1 DLCSSVGGCL
11 PELSPCHPPLQ
22 LPPPLTVVMEGRGLT
37 LRSKSRRQRPQIS
50 APKPISGPL
59 PANHRA
65 PDAGRAVPSGRERAP
80 PNDATSDLVK
90 RRYSTRFN
98 QAPEFDAN
106 APPVPALPPPGRGGY
121 GGLAP
126 AAIPRQ
132 PSPADG
138 SSHAPRVDLN
148 ALRDPSLPVDRYVAN
163 LLANASEEEIQ
174 KYQENLRKVKNRTST
189 DLQQNVYQN
198 RTQFIKISKEAEK
211 LKDEM
216 RTLRALM
223 ADLTTA
229 LGQTSVGNAPNPMS
243 PVDDHFPKRNA
254 NRSSV
259 ANLESMWNVQLQTL
273 WKTVE
278 GSQKFLPAVPGRHI
292 VLETSNWAEL
302 DSATWKP
309 RRPVHIILLNDHLLV
324 AAKKRKRVD
333 QSHPNHQ
340 GPVPTKLVA
349 EECWPLQ
356 DIDMID
362 LAANLGTGE
371 AREEALD
378 RGIANSLSIRVGSKP
393 FTYRQDKRDTT
404 TKNELLA
411 TFRKTVEDLRRTL
424 RSETEAA
431 SKPLEAY
438 GYLSG
443 RLSYSHPSEPLDL
456 AEVPR
461 DQSDLRIDVDG
472 KQQNLRW
479 VEAQVD
485 ELDID
490 IALQRFEAAVSTI
503 ERLRKL
509 AKGLKGNAIA
519 QEVISAKVDSRATRL
534 AGMLLRALVDTHSFL
549 MATKTNVTWLA
560 RLGFEDQGRETY
572 LKARS
577 DVIAKRIRACV
588 FEGDLPLYIFQI
600 SFVYFTLIKNTI
612 NIYQQC
618 FANVMT
624 SSCIRWARQHL
635 DGFNA
640 LLGRQLS
647 SVQRGTSVWQKC
659 LDIVRAHADLLAE
672 VGVDFTDLVARGL
685 DEQGEPALSGDGP
698 RTVQPGELAPAP
710 TAANMI

>member
-1 DLCSSVGGCL
+1 
-11 PELSPCHPPLQ
+11 
-22 LPPPLTVVMEGRGLT
+22 MEGRGLT

-59 PANHRA
+59 PPNARSPNAGQAA
-65 PDAGRAVPSGRERAP
+65 PPAGRDRAA

-98 QAPEFDAN
+98 TAPEYDAN
-106 APPVPALPPPGRGGY
+106 APPVPSLPPLPQGGGY

-126 AAIPRQ
+126 AGVSRQ

-138 SSHAPRVDLN
+138 LPHVPRVELN
-148 ALRDPSLPVDRYVAN
+148 ALRDPSLPVERYVAS

-223 ADLTTA
+223 AELTTA
-229 LGQTSVGNAPNPMS
+229 LGQTTVGNTPNPMS
-243 PVDDHFPKRNA
+243 PMDDHFSKRS

-292 VLETSNWAEL
+292 VLETGNWAEL

-309 RRPVHIILLNDHLLV
+309 KRPVHIVLLNDHLLV

-333 QSHPNHQ
+333 QNNPNHR

-362 LAANLGTGE
+362 LAANLGTGA

-378 RGIANSLSIRVGSKP
+378 RGIANALSIRVGTKP
-393 FTYRQDKRDTT
+393 FTYRQDKRDNS

-411 TFRKTVEDLRRTL
+411 TFRKTVEDLRRNL

-438 GYLSG
+438 GYLTG
-443 RLSYSHPSEPLDL
+443 RLSLSQKPEAFDL
-456 AEVPR
+456 AEGPR
-461 DQSDLRIDVDG
+461 DKSDVRIDVDG

-479 VEAQVD
+479 VEGQID

-490 IALQRFEAAVSTI
+490 IALQRFEAAVSSI

-519 QEVISAKVDSRATRL
+519 QEVISAKVDARATRL
-534 AGMLLRALVDTHSFL
+534 AGMLSRALVETHSFP
-549 MATKTNVTWLA
+549 MATKTNVTWLS
-560 RLGFEDQGRETY
+560 RLGFEDQAREIY
-572 LKARS
+572 LKSRS
-577 DVIAKRIRACV
+577 DVIAKRVRACV

-600 SFVYFTLIKNTI
+600 SFVYFSLIKNTI
-612 NIYQQC
+612 SIYQQC
-618 FANVMT
+618 FPGVMS
-624 SSCIRWARQHL
+624 SSCIRWAKQHL

-647 SVQRGTSVWQKC
+647 SVQRGTSIWEKC
-659 LDIVRAHADLLAE
+659 LDIVHQHANLLSE

-685 DEQGEPALSGDGP
+685 EEQGEPAATG
-698 RTVQPGELAPAP
+698 RIVQPGQLAAP
-710 TAANMI
+710 TVTPGAI

>member
-1 DLCSSVGGCL
+1 
-11 PELSPCHPPLQ
+11 
-22 LPPPLTVVMEGRGLT
+22 MEGRGLT
-37 LRSKSRRQRPQIS
+37 LRSKTRRQRPQIS

-59 PANHRA
+59 PANTRSPDPDQPPIPASRDRA
-65 PDAGRAVPSGRERAP
+65 PQS
-80 PNDATSDLVK
+80 DATSDLVK

-98 QAPEFDAN
+98 AAPDFDLG
-106 APPVPALPPPGRGGY
+106 APPVPALPAATPGGY
-121 GGLAP
+121 GGLDVPVPASKQVSSAGGAAP
-126 AAIPRQ
+126 APV
-132 PSPADG
+132 
-138 SSHAPRVDLN
+138 VDLN
-148 ALRDPSLPVDRYVAN
+148 ALRDPSLPVERYVAN

-174 KYQENLRKVKNRTST
+174 NYQDKLRKVKNRTST

-198 RTQFIKISKEAEK
+198 RTQFIKISREAEK

-216 RTLRALM
+216 RTLRTLM
-223 ADLTTA
+223 SELTNA
-229 LGQTSVGNAPNPMS
+229 LGQTSVGNTPNPMS
-243 PVDDHFPKRNA
+243 PTDDHLPKRSV

-259 ANLESMWNVQLQTL
+259 ANLESMWSVQLQTL

-292 VLETSNWAEL
+292 VLETGNWAEL

-309 RRPVHIILLNDHLLV
+309 RRPVHIVLLNDHLLV

-333 QSHPNHQ
+333 QNNPNQ
-340 GPVPTKLVA
+340 RGPVPTKLVA

-362 LAANLGTGE
+362 LAANMGTGA

-378 RGIANSLSIRVGSKP
+378 RGIGNAISIRVGNKP
-393 FTYRQDKRDTT
+393 YTYRQDKRDTS

-424 RSETEAA
+424 RTENEAA

-438 GYLSG
+438 GYLAG
-443 RLSYSHPSEPLDL
+443 RHMSPSLKSEQFDL
-456 AEVPR
+456 AEDPR
-461 DQSDLRIDVDG
+461 DKSELRIDVDG

-479 VEAQVD
+479 VEGQVD

-490 IALQRFEAAVSTI
+490 IALQRFEAAVSSI

-509 AKGLKGNAIA
+509 AKGLKGNLVA
-519 QEVISAKVDSRATRL
+519 QEVINAKVDGRATRL
-534 AGMLLRALVDTHSFL
+534 AGMLSRALVDTHSFPVT
-549 MATKTNVTWLA
+549 TKTNVTWLS
-560 RLGFEDQGRETY
+560 RLGFEDQARETY

-577 DVIAKRIRACV
+577 DVITKRIRACI

-600 SFVYFTLIKNTI
+600 SYVYFSLIKNTI
-612 NIYQQC
+612 SIYQLC
-618 FANVMT
+618 FPGVMT
-624 SSCIRWARQHL
+624 SSCIRWAKHHL

-640 LLGRQLS
+640 LLNRQLS

-659 LDIVRAHADLLAE
+659 LDIVHEHADLLTE
-672 VGVDFTDLVARGL
+672 VGVDFTDLVGRGL
-685 DEQGEPALSGDGP
+685 EENGELFPAG
-698 RTVQPGELAPAP
+698 RTVQPDKVVATSSPP
-710 TAANMI
+710 TPVL

>member
-1 DLCSSVGGCL
+1 
-11 PELSPCHPPLQ
+11 
-22 LPPPLTVVMEGRGLT
+22 MEGRGLT

-59 PANHRA
+59 PPNTRS
-65 PDAGRAVPSGRERAP
+65 PESSQPEVPSTRERAP
-80 PNDATSDLVK
+80 QNDATSDLVK

-98 QAPEFDAN
+98 NVPDFDAG
-106 APPVPALPPPGRGGY
+106 APPVPALPTQVP
-121 GGLAP
+121 GGLGLPP
-126 AAIPRQ
+126 AAVLRQ
-132 PSPADG
+132 PSPADPN
-138 SSHAPRVDLN
+138 SPVPKVDLN
-148 ALRDPSLPVDRYVAN
+148 ALRDPSLPVDRYVAS
-163 LLANASEEEIQ
+163 LLANASEEDIQ
-174 KYQENLRKVKNRTST
+174 KYQESLRKVKNRTST

-216 RTLRALM
+216 RTLRTLM
-223 ADLTTA
+223 AELTTA
-229 LGQTSVGNAPNPMS
+229 LGQTSVGNTPNPMS
-243 PVDDHFPKRNA
+243 PVEDSFPKRNA

-259 ANLESMWNVQLQTL
+259 ANLESMWSVQLQTL

-292 VLETSNWAEL
+292 VLETGNWAEL

-309 RRPVHIILLNDHLLV
+309 RRPVHLVLLNDHLLV
-324 AAKKRKRVD
+324 AAKKRKRVE
-333 QSHPNHQ
+333 QSHPHHR

-349 EECWPLQ
+349 EDCWPLQ

-362 LAANLGTGE
+362 LGANLGTGA

-378 RGIANSLSIRVGSKP
+378 RGIGNAITIRVGSSKP
-393 FTYRQDKRDTT
+393 FTYRNDKRDPSF
-404 TKNELLA
+404 KQELLA
-411 TFRKTVEDLRRTL
+411 TFRKTVEDLRRNL

-438 GYLSG
+438 GYLAG
-443 RLSYSHPSEPLDL
+443 RHLSHSQKAEPFDL
-456 AEVPR
+456 SDSTR
-461 DQSDLRIDVDG
+461 DNSDLRIDVDG

-479 VEAQVD
+479 VEGQVD

-490 IALQRFEAAVSTI
+490 IALQRFEASVASI

-509 AKGLKGNAIA
+509 AKGLKGNTIA
-519 QEVISAKVDSRATRL
+519 QEVINVKVDERATRL
-534 AGMLLRALVDTHSFL
+534 GGILSRALVDKHSFPA
-549 MATKTNVTWLA
+549 ATKTHVTWLT
-560 RLGFEDQGRETY
+560 RLGFEDQARETY

-577 DVIAKRIRACV
+577 DVIAQRIRACI

-600 SFVYFTLIKNTI
+600 SYVYFTLIKNTI
-612 NIYQQC
+612 GIYQQC
-618 FANVMT
+618 FPSVMS
-624 SSCIRWARQHL
+624 SSCIRWAKHHL

-640 LLGRQLS
+640 LLSRQLS

-659 LDIVRAHADLLAE
+659 LDIVHEHAALLME

-685 DEQGEPALSGDGP
+685 EENGEGSPDGP

-710 TAANMI
+710 SPATMI

>member
-1 DLCSSVGGCL
+1 
-11 PELSPCHPPLQ
+11 
-22 LPPPLTVVMEGRGLT
+22 MEGRGLT

-59 PANHRA
+59 PPNTRA
-65 PDAGRAVPSGRERAP
+65 PDAPQGSIPVGRERAP
-80 PNDATSDLVK
+80 QSEATSDLVK

-98 QAPEFDAN
+98 AVPDFGASV
-106 APPVPALPPPGRGGY
+106 PPVPALPTQAPGGY
-121 GGLAP
+121 GGLEAP
-126 AAIPRQ
+126 AAVPRQ

-138 SSHAPRVDLN
+138 APKVDLN
-148 ALRDPSLPVDRYVAN
+148 ALRDPSLPVERYVAN

-174 KYQENLRKVKNRTST
+174 KYQESLRKVKNRTST

-216 RTLRALM
+216 RTLRTLM
-223 ADLTTA
+223 SELTTA
-229 LGQTSVGNAPNPMS
+229 LGQTTVANTPNPMS
-243 PVDDHFPKRNA
+243 PTDDQFPKRNA

-259 ANLESMWNVQLQTL
+259 ANLESMWSVQLQTL

-292 VLETSNWAEL
+292 VLETGNWAEL

-309 RRPVHIILLNDHLLV
+309 KRPVHIVLLNDHLLV

-333 QSHPNHQ
+333 QSQTNQ
-340 GPVPTKLVA
+340 RGPVPTKLVA

-362 LAANLGTGE
+362 LAANLGTGA

-378 RGIANSLSIRVGSKP
+378 RGIANAISIRVGSKP
-393 FTYRQDKRDTT
+393 FTYRQDKRDTS

-411 TFRKTVEDLRRTL
+411 TFRKTVEDLRRNL
-424 RSETEAA
+424 RTETEAA

-438 GYLSG
+438 GYLAG
-443 RLSYSHPSEPLDL
+443 RHLSYSQKAEAFDL
-456 AEVPR
+456 VDSPR
-461 DQSDLRIDVDG
+461 DKSDLRIDVDG

-479 VEAQVD
+479 VEGQVD

-490 IALQRFEAAVSTI
+490 IALQHFEAAVSSI

-519 QEVISAKVDSRATRL
+519 QEVINVKVDGRATRL
-534 AGMLLRALVDTHSFL
+534 AGMLSRSLVDTHSFPG
-549 MATKTNVTWLA
+549 ATKTNVNWLS
-560 RLGFEDQGRETY
+560 RLGFEDQARETY

-577 DVIAKRIRACV
+577 DVISQRIRACV

-600 SFVYFTLIKNTI
+600 SFVYFSLIKNTI
-612 NIYQQC
+612 SIYQQC
-618 FANVMT
+618 FPSVMT
-624 SSCIRWARQHL
+624 SSCIRWAKTHL

-640 LLGRQLS
+640 LLRRQLS
-647 SVQRGTSVWQKC
+647 SVQRGTSVWHRC
-659 LDIVRAHADLLAE
+659 LDIVHEHAALLTE

-685 DEQGEPALSGDGP
+685 EDHSEDGL
-698 RTVQPGELAPAP
+698 RTVQPGQLA
-710 TAANMI
+710 AAQPPVI

>member
-1 DLCSSVGGCL
+1 MAS
-11 PELSPCHPPLQ
+11 
-22 LPPPLTVVMEGRGLT
+22 
-37 LRSKSRRQRPQIS
+37 
-50 APKPISGPL
+50 
-59 PANHRA
+59 
-65 PDAGRAVPSGRERAP
+65 
-80 PNDATSDLVK
+80 
-90 RRYSTRFN
+90 
-98 QAPEFDAN
+98 
-106 APPVPALPPPGRGGY
+106 
-121 GGLAP
+121 
-126 AAIPRQ
+126 
-132 PSPADG
+132 
-138 SSHAPRVDLN
+138 
-148 ALRDPSLPVDRYVAN
+148 

-216 RTLRALM
+216 RTLRTLM
-223 ADLTTA
+223 AELTSA
-229 LGQTSVGNAPNPMS
+229 LGQTTVGNTPNPMS
-243 PVDDHFPKRNA
+243 PPDEHFPKRNA

-309 RRPVHIILLNDHLLV
+309 KRPVHIILLNDHILV

-333 QSHPNHQ
+333 QNHPHYR

-362 LAANLGTGE
+362 LAVNLGTGA
-371 AREEALD
+371 AREEAID
-378 RGIANSLSIRVGSKP
+378 RGIANAISIRVGSKP

-431 SKPLEAY
+431 SKPLEAF
-438 GYLSG
+438 GYLTG
-443 RLSYSHPSEPLDL
+443 RHLSQKPEPLEIADG
-456 AEVPR
+456 PR
-461 DQSDLRIDVDG
+461 DKSDLWIDVDG

-479 VEAQVD
+479 VEGQID

-519 QEVISAKVDSRATRL
+519 QDVINVKVDGRATRL
-534 AGMLLRALVDTHSFL
+534 AGMLSRALVDTHSFP
-549 MATKTNVTWLA
+549 MKTKTNVTWLT
-560 RLGFEDQGRETY
+560 RLGFEDQARETY
-572 LKARS
+572 LQARS
-577 DVIAKRIRACV
+577 DVVVARIR
-588 FEGDLPLYIFQI
+588 
-600 SFVYFTLIKNTI
+600 
-612 NIYQQC
+612 
-618 FANVMT
+618 
-624 SSCIRWARQHL
+624 
-635 DGFNA
+635 
-640 LLGRQLS
+640 
-647 SVQRGTSVWQKC
+647 
-659 LDIVRAHADLLAE
+659 
-672 VGVDFTDLVARGL
+672 
-685 DEQGEPALSGDGP
+685 
-698 RTVQPGELAPAP
+698 
-710 TAANMI
+710 

>member
-1 DLCSSVGGCL
+1 MHCEIRVYRLNDVGIDMG
-11 PELSPCHPPLQ
+11 
-22 LPPPLTVVMEGRGLT
+22 VGLK
-37 LRSKSRRQRPQIS
+37 L
-50 APKPISGPL
+50 
-59 PANHRA
+59 
-65 PDAGRAVPSGRERAP
+65 
-80 PNDATSDLVK
+80 NDANRCPSD
-90 RRYSTRFN
+90 
-98 QAPEFDAN
+98 
-106 APPVPALPPPGRGGY
+106 
-121 GGLAP
+121 
-126 AAIPRQ
+126 
-132 PSPADG
+132 
-138 SSHAPRVDLN
+138 
-148 ALRDPSLPVDRYVAN
+148 VAS

-216 RTLRALM
+216 RTLRTLM
-223 ADLTTA
+223 AELTSA
-229 LGQTSVGNAPNPMS
+229 LGQTTVGNTPNPMS
-243 PVDDHFPKRNA
+243 PPDEHFPKRNA

-309 RRPVHIILLNDHLLV
+309 KRPVHIILLNDHILV

-333 QSHPNHQ
+333 QNHPHYR

-362 LAANLGTGE
+362 LAVNLGTGA
-371 AREEALD
+371 AREEAID
-378 RGIANSLSIRVGSKP
+378 RGIANAISIRVGSKP

-431 SKPLEAY
+431 SKPLEAF
-438 GYLSG
+438 GYLTG
-443 RLSYSHPSEPLDL
+443 RHLSQKPEPLEIADG
-456 AEVPR
+456 PR
-461 DQSDLRIDVDG
+461 DKSDLWIDVDG

-479 VEAQVD
+479 VEGQID

-519 QEVISAKVDSRATRL
+519 QDVINVKVDGRATRL
-534 AGMLLRALVDTHSFL
+534 AGMLSRALVDTHSFP
-549 MATKTNVTWLA
+549 MKTKTNVTWLT
-560 RLGFEDQGRETY
+560 RLGFEDQARETY
-572 LKARS
+572 LQARS
-577 DVIAKRIRACV
+577 DVVVARIR
-588 FEGDLPLYIFQI
+588 
-600 SFVYFTLIKNTI
+600 
-612 NIYQQC
+612 
-618 FANVMT
+618 
-624 SSCIRWARQHL
+624 
-635 DGFNA
+635 
-640 LLGRQLS
+640 
-647 SVQRGTSVWQKC
+647 
-659 LDIVRAHADLLAE
+659 
-672 VGVDFTDLVARGL
+672 
-685 DEQGEPALSGDGP
+685 
-698 RTVQPGELAPAP
+698 
-710 TAANMI
+710 